1 MVMVCNDLQGVSEAV
16 FPSGIV
22 LDTWRPGDE
31 EEWLRIHLLSDFYND
46 FTSETFCRQYGHD
59 EREWARRLLFL
70 RVIDGPT
77 IGTAGAWFHDNW
89 RGESW
94 GRLHWVAIIPEY
106 QGRGL
111 ARPMVGAALQRI
123 RDLGHTRAYLT
134 TNSVRA
140 LAIRLYETF
149 GFHEVPATPE
159 EAAD

>member
-1 MVMVCNDLQGVSEAV
+1 MVMVCDDLNGMPEAV
-16 FPSGIV
+16 LPPGII
-22 LDTWRPGDE
+22 LDTWRAGDDA
-31 EEWLRIHLLSDFYND
+31 EWLRIHLLSDFYND
-46 FTSETFCRQYGHD
+46 FTHETFHRQYGHD
-59 EREWARRLLFL
+59 DREWARRLLFL

-77 IGTAGAWFHDNW
+77 IGTAGAWFNDAW

-94 GRLHWVAIIPEY
+94 GRLHWVAIIPAY

-111 ARPMVGAALQRI
+111 ARPLVGAALQRI

-134 TNSVRA
+134 TNSVRP

-149 GFHEVPATPE
+149 GFREVPATPE